1 MSHLQHSPGRL
12 RGRRRPGYEQ
22 ASEKARARWKGDAY
36 RVQPYQYEDRN
47 LVFAKHGPRRLNPT
61 EQLRMMGFPSNYLE
75 AKNKLS
81 NDVKGQL
88 LGNSFSAVAVARL
101 LVGLVV
107 SEEEV
112 KERDVTSM
120 LWQCWHEM
128 EERAQHDEQPWKVR
142 FGSRAGSATMV
153 RSLRELVAGPVV
165 LDTVRLIDPRRW
177 LTDEQVLTYLL
188 TRAATHRGGE
198 IRIQDGAPMAVG
210 AACRQSI
217 DPTHWT
223 WKVLLSY
230 QWKEPGQHINVL
242 ETAAVL
248 DVLRK

>member
-88 LGNSFSAVAVARL
+88 LGNSFSAQWQSLACW
-101 LVGLVV
+101 LV
-107 SEEEV
+107 
-112 KERDVTSM
+112 
-120 LWQCWHEM
+120 WW
-128 EERAQHDEQPWKVR
+128 
-142 FGSRAGSATMV
+142 
-153 RSLRELVAGPVV
+153 
-165 LDTVRLIDPRRW
+165 
-177 LTDEQVLTYLL
+177 
-188 TRAATHRGGE
+188 
-198 IRIQDGAPMAVG
+198 
-210 AACRQSI
+210 
-217 DPTHWT
+217 
-223 WKVLLSY
+223 
-230 QWKEPGQHINVL
+230 
-242 ETAAVL
+242 
-248 DVLRK
+248 